1 MGAVTYPNPEVE
13 KHLNAHFIPVRFN
26 VVEQPE
32 KMQEFNSMWTP
43 TIIVQDADG
52 REHRRTQGYLDPKR
66 FRGELALARLKA
78 AIDNGDFQAARQ
90 VAEETIQITIGDQDR
105 EPEARYW
112 ASVAAYKATND
123 ENNLT
128 TGWNRLLD
136 QFPESEWAKRA
147 EFIRS

>member
-13 KHLNAHFIPVRFN
+13 QYLNAHFIPVQFD
-26 VVEQPE
+26 VMAQPE
-32 KMQEFNSMWTP
+32 KMEELNSMWTP
-43 TIIVQDADG
+43 TIIVQDG
-52 REHRRTQGYLDPKR
+52 EGKEHRRTQGYLDPQR
-66 FRGELALARLKA
+66 FLGELALAQLKS

-90 VAEETIQITIGDQDR
+90 LSEEALQMTLGDSDR

-123 ENNLT
+123 VNNLMQ
-128 TGWNRLLD
+128 GWNRLLD